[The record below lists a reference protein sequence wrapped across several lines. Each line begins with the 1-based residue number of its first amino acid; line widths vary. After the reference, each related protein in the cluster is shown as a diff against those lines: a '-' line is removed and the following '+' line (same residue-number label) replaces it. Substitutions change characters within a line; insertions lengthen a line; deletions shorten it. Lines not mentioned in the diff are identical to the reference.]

1 MFGLPL
7 AFTVPAVLVA
17 LAGLPVLY
25 YLLRVTPPRP
35 RRVAFPPLRL
45 ILDLQPRE
53 ETPAFT
59 PWWLLALRL
68 AIAAA
73 LIFAVAGPILNP
85 LPAGGSGQGPLLV
98 VLDDGWPA
106 APNWDARLTAA
117 AQWIAAASRLG
128 RTVAVTSP
136 SEGGRQIM
144 VSDATHTLD
153 HLRAFKPQP
162 FVSDRTALLPAIQ
175 NFMQQW
181 PKADVVWIADG
192 VARGHTRAFAA
203 KLASLVP
210 KVTLV
215 TSDRS
220 IYALAGPKNAG
231 EAFDVRVLRSSANGP
246 PQGIVRALDRKS
258 LTLGQARFDFRGPK
272 AVSATETKARFDL
285 PVELRNEIA
294 RLEILGQTSTGA
306 VTLLDERWKRRSV
319 GIVSGATA
327 DRALPLLAPS
337 YYLRK
342 ALSPFAD
349 VHEARPGTP
358 DPIAAL
364 LDEHVAVLI
373 LADVGMVTGPDHA
386 RLQQFVEKG
395 GLLLRFAGS
404 RLAAASDDL
413 VPVRLRRGGRVL
425 GGALSWE
432 TPKRLAPFE
441 QSSPF
446 FGLKV
451 PNEVTVRRQVLA
463 EPDAG
468 LDAKTWAQ
476 LADGTPLVTASRL
489 GDGMIVLFHVTA
501 DTTWSNLPLSGLF
514 VDMLRKTVALASA
527 TGKAADQAQNGQ
539 TQDGQAQDGQARE
552 GQVKLAQNQPKA
564 ATVPPTRTLDGFGR
578 LGPPPPTAKPVPVN
592 FTGLGDRAHPPGFYG
607 ALDQLL
613 AVNAMLPNDQLRA
626 ADYAGLGFAGEPLR
640 KAAPIDLR
648 PPLLAAAFL
657 LFCADALASIW
668 LGGGLR
674 RRLGPAAALV
684 LLALVACSFALAP
697 AKADPRQDQPLSQR
711 DLDSV
716 LNTRLAYVVTGDA
729 EVDEESRTGLL
740 TLSRTLAQRTS
751 LTPGTPVGVDPARDE
766 LAFYPML
773 YWPIVAASPQPSP
786 ATVARVATYMK
797 QGGTI
802 VFDTRDALTQR
813 PDGVPTPAS
822 LWLRHLLDGID
833 VPQLEPVP
841 PDHVV
846 TKTFYLLN
854 GFVGRYADGQTWIEA
869 LPPANP
875 ADGLRPARSGDG
887 VSPIIITSDDL
898 AAGWAADRFGEPL
911 YTLVPGGARQH
922 EMALRGGVNL
932 VMYTLTGNYK
942 ADQVHVRDLLQRL
955 GH

>member
-35 RRVAFPPLRL
+35 RRVPFPPLRL

-85 LPAGGSGQGPLLV
+85 LPAGGSGTAPLLV
-98 VLDDGWPA
+98 LLDDGWPA
-106 APNWDARLTAA
+106 APNWDQRLTAA
-117 AQWIAAASRLG
+117 AQWIAAAGRHG
-128 RTVAVTSP
+128 RTVAVTSA
-136 SEGGRQIM
+136 SEVGREIM
-144 VSDATHTLD
+144 VSDSIHTLD
-153 HLRAFKPQP
+153 HLRAIKPQP
-162 FVSDRTALLPAIQ
+162 FVPDRMALLPAIQ
-175 NFMQQW
+175 NFMHQW

-192 VARGHTRAFAA
+192 LARGHTREFAE
-203 KLASLVP
+203 KLAALVP

-220 IYALAGPKNAG
+220 VYALAGPKNEG
-231 EAFDVRVLRSSANGP
+231 GVFDVRVLRSSANGP
-246 PQGIVRALDRKS
+246 AQGIVRALDRKG
-258 LTLGQARFDFRGPK
+258 LTLGEARFDFHGPE
-272 AVSATETKARFDL
+272 AVNATETRAQLDL
-285 PVELRNEIA
+285 PVELRNDIA
-294 RLEILGQTSTGA
+294 RLELVGQASTGA

-319 GIVSGATA
+319 GIVSGETA
-327 DRALPLLAPS
+327 DRSLPLLAPS

-342 ALSPFAD
+342 ALAPFAD
-349 VHEARPGTP
+349 IHEARPGAP

-364 LDEHVAVLI
+364 LDDHVAVLI

-386 RLQQFVEKG
+386 KLKQFVEKG

-404 RLAAASDDL
+404 RLAASSDDL

-432 TPKRLAPFE
+432 RPKRLAPFE
-441 QSSPF
+441 QRSPF

-468 LDAKTWAQ
+468 LEAKTWAQ
-476 LADGTPLVTASRL
+476 LADGTPLVTASRD
-489 GDGMIVLFHVTA
+489 GEGMIVLFHVTA

-514 VDMLRKTVALASA
+514 VDMLRKIVSLSSA
-527 TGKAADQAQNGQ
+527 RGKAADLAKEEQAKPTHEQQ
-539 TQDGQAQDGQARE
+539 
-552 GQVKLAQNQPKA
+552 KA

-578 LGPPPPTAKPVPVN
+578 LGPPPPTAKPVPIN
-592 FTGLGDRAHPPGFYG
+592 FTGVGDSAHPPGFYG
-607 ALDQLL
+607 PPEQLL
-613 AVNAMLPNDQLRA
+613 AVNALEPNDQLHV
-626 ADYAGLGFAGEPLR
+626 ADYSGLGFADETLR

-648 PPLLAAAFL
+648 PPLLAVAFL

-674 RRLGPAAALV
+674 RRFGHAAAGV
-684 LLALVACSFALAP
+684 LLAFVALSFAPAP
-697 AKADPRQDQPLSQR
+697 AKADPRPDQPLSQR
-711 DLDSV
+711 DLESV

-729 EVDEESRTGLL
+729 EVDEESKDGLL

-773 YWPIVAASPQPSP
+773 YWPIVASSAEPSP

-813 PDGVPTPAS
+813 PDGPPTPAA
-822 LWLRHLLDGID
+822 LWLRHLLDGVD

-875 ADGLRPARSGDG
+875 ADGVRPARSGDG

>member
-35 RRVAFPPLRL
+35 RRVPFPPLRL

-53 ETPAFT
+53 ETPAYT

-68 AIAAA
+68 AITAA

-85 LPAGGSGQGPLLV
+85 LPAGESGKGPLLV
-98 VLDDGWPA
+98 LLDDGWPA
-106 APNWDARLTAA
+106 APNWDQRLTAA
-117 AQWIAAASRLG
+117 TQWIEAAG
-128 RTVAVTSP
+128 RRGQTVAVAAA
-136 SEGGRQIM
+136 SEGGREIIA
-144 VSDATHTLD
+144 SDAAHTLD
-153 HLRAFKPQP
+153 HLRAIKPQS
-162 FVSDRTALLPAIQ
+162 FVPDEMTLVPALQ
-175 NFMQQW
+175 NFMHQW
-181 PKADVVWIADG
+181 PQADVVWIADG
-192 VARGHTRAFAA
+192 VARGRAREFAE

-220 IYALAGPKNAG
+220 AYALAGPKNEGGTFA
-231 EAFDVRVLRSSANGP
+231 VRVLRSGVAGP
-246 PQGIVRALDRKS
+246 AQGIVRALDRKG
-258 LTLGQARFDFRGPK
+258 LALGDARFDFRAPD
-272 AVSATETKARFDL
+272 AVSATETKAQFDL
-285 PVELRNEIA
+285 PVELRNDIA
-294 RLEILGQTSTGA
+294 RLEIVDEHSAGA
-306 VTLLDERWKRRSV
+306 VSLIDERWKRRRV
-319 GIVSGATA
+319 GIVSGETA
-327 DRALPLLAPS
+327 DRSLPLLAPD
-337 YYLRK
+337 YYLKK
-342 ALSPFAD
+342 ALAPFAD
-349 VHEARPGTP
+349 VREARPGTP

-364 LDEHVAVLI
+364 LDDHVAVLI

-386 RLQQFVEKG
+386 LLTQFVKEG
-395 GLLLRFAGS
+395 GLLLRFAGT
-404 RLAAASDDL
+404 RLAASSDDL

-432 TPKRLAPFE
+432 KPKKLAPFN
-441 QSSPF
+441 QRSPF

-451 PNEVTVRRQVLA
+451 PDEVTVRRQVLA

-468 LDAKTWAQ
+468 IEAKTWAQ
-476 LADGTPLVTASRL
+476 LADGTPLVTASRD

-514 VDMLRKTVALASA
+514 VDMLRKIVSLSSEM
-527 TGKAADQAQNGQ
+527 GKSADQSKTAEAKQGQNEQGQ
-539 TQDGQAQDGQARE
+539 SQR
-552 GQVKLAQNQPKA
+552 KA
-564 ATVPPTRTLDGFGR
+564 ETVPPTRTLDGFGR
-578 LGPPPPTAKPVPVN
+578 LGAPPATAKPVPVN
-592 FTGLGDRAHPPGFYG
+592 FADIGDSEHPPGFYG
-607 ALDQLL
+607 PPEQLL
-613 AVNAMLPNDQLRA
+613 AVNAMRANDSLAA
-626 ADYAGLGFAGEPLR
+626 ADYSGLSFVDQPLR
-640 KAAPIDLR
+640 KASPVDLR

-657 LFCADALASIW
+657 LFCVDALASIW
-668 LGGGLR
+668 LGGGFR
-674 RRLGPAAALV
+674 RRVGHAAAV
-684 LLALVACSFALAP
+684 VMLAFVAFSLAP
-697 AKADPRQDQPLSQR
+697 SPSKADPRQDQPLSQR

-716 LNTRLAYVVTGDA
+716 LKTRLAYVVTGDA
-729 EVDEESRTGLL
+729 QVDEESRSGLL
-740 TLSRTLAQRTS
+740 SLSRVLAQRTS
-751 LTPGTPVGVDPARDE
+751 LTPGRPVGIDPARDE

-773 YWPIVAASPQPSP
+773 YWPIVASNQQPSS

-802 VFDTRDALTQR
+802 VFDTRDALTAR
-813 PDGVPTPAS
+813 PDGPPSPES
-822 LWLRHLLDGID
+822 LWLRHLLDGVD

-854 GFVGRYADGQTWIEA
+854 GFVGRYADGRTWIEA

-875 ADGLRPARSGDG
+875 ADGARPARSGDG
-887 VSPIIITSDDL
+887 VSPIIITSNDL
-898 AAGWAADRFGEPL
+898 AAGWAADRLGEPL